1 MLILDNCLIKHVY
14 IVITSYIIACFFHK
28 CRVIIDVDDIP
39 IITAF
44 NYLYCLSTD
53 STQMKNT
60 FLLALLDQV
69 AAAVTVSWL

>member
-1 MLILDNCLIKHVY
+1 M
-14 IVITSYIIACFFHK
+14 

-44 NYLYCLSTD
+44 NHLYCLL

-60 FLLALLDQV
+60 FFYWQ
-69 AAAVTVSWL
+69 TVCGIWINGNYKMSLFIDCSKVYDVLENLTLIQSTG

>member
-1 MLILDNCLIKHVY
+1 MLILNNCLFKHVY
-14 IVITSYIIACFFHK
+14 IIVITSYIIKCFHK
-28 CRVIIDVDDIP
+28 CRVIIDVDDKP